1 MTAGAGPPAPGGA
14 APEGA
19 ASDVIIGLNAVV
31 FAVSDGE
38 PRVLVVRPPALA
50 PAGEAPRRDA
60 LPSGPFHPTEHRTL
74 EIGLRSWVE
83 AQTRETL
90 GYVEQLYT
98 FGDRGRDP
106 REVEG
111 GPRYVSV
118 GYLALAR
125 EALRLDTDEAVWRDC
140 YRFFPWEDWRG
151 GEPEV
156 LSGVIRP
163 ALARWAKLA
172 GGSALGRERRQRID
186 LAFGA
191 DVPAWNDELV
201 LERYELLYEAGL
213 VAEAVLDRGERI
225 SPAAAAALPGQAM
238 AHDHRRILATAIGRL
253 RGKLK
258 YRPVIFEVMP
268 ASFTLLQLQHAVEAM
283 AGLTMH
289 KQNFRRL
296 IEARGLVERT
306 GATVSGA
313 HGRPA
318 ALFRF
323 RPEVRMERMTPVGKL
338 PAQPRGY

>member
-1 MTAGAGPPAPGGA
+1 MSAGRAKTDAIEPAGVADGA
-14 APEGA
+14 DSE
-19 ASDVIIGLNAVV
+19 VIIGLNAVV
-31 FAVSDGE
+31 IAVSE
-38 PRVLVVRPPALA
+38 AQPRVLVVRA
-50 PAGEAPRRDA
+50 PVPGKGANDA
-60 LPSGPFHPTEHRTL
+60 LPSGPFHPTAHRTL
-74 EIGLRSWVE
+74 EIGLLSWVE

-125 EALRLDTDEAVWRDC
+125 EAVRLETDEAVWRDC
-140 YRFFPWEDWRG
+140 YRFFPWEDWRA

-156 LSGVIRP
+156 LANSIRP
-163 ALARWAKLA
+163 ALARWVKRADEISLQ
-172 GGSALGRERRQRID
+172 RERRQRIE
-186 LAFGA
+186 LAFGH
-191 DVPAWNDELV
+191 DVPSWNDELV

-213 VAEAVLDRGERI
+213 VAEAVLDSGGALSRADAGR
-225 SPAAAAALPGQAM
+225 LPGEAM
-238 AHDHRRILATAIGRL
+238 EHDHRRILATAIGRL

-268 ASFTLLQLQHAVEAM
+268 SSFTLLQLQHAVEAM
-283 AGLTMH
+283 AGLRLH

-296 IEARGLVERT
+296 IEARGLVEHT

-323 RPEVRMERMTPVGKL
+323 RAEVRKERMTPVGKL
-338 PAQPRGY
+338 PAQTRRG

>member
-1 MTAGAGPPAPGGA
+1 MSPAAKTMPFTSLN
-14 APEGA
+14 E

-31 FAVSDGE
+31 VAVSDAE
-38 PRVLVVRPPALA
+38 PRVLVVRPPALGN
-50 PAGEAPRRDA
+50 AGRELPRRDA
-60 LPSGPFHPTEHRTL
+60 LPSGPFRPPDHRTL

-106 REVEG
+106 REVDG

-125 EALRLDTDEAVWRDC
+125 EAMRLETDDAVWRDW
-140 YRFFPWEDWRG
+140 YRFFPWEDWRD
-151 GEPEV
+151 GEPEA
-156 LSGVIRP
+156 LAKRIRP
-163 ALARWAKLA
+163 ALERWVEAA
-172 GGSALGRERRQRID
+172 ETPAMGRERRQRAEM
-186 LAFGA
+186 AFGH
-191 DVPAWNDELV
+191 DLKSWNDELV

-213 VAEAVLDRGERI
+213 VAEAQLDKGGSL
-225 SPAAAAALPGQAM
+225 SPVDAAALPGEAM

-253 RGKLK
+253 RGKIK
-258 YRPVIFEVMP
+258 YRPVIFETMP
-268 ASFTLLQLQHAVEAM
+268 SSFTLLQLQLAVEGM
-283 AGLTMH
+283 AGLKLH

-296 IEARGLVERT
+296 IEGRGLVERT
-306 GATVSGA
+306 GATASGA

-338 PAQPRGY
+338 PAQPRGA